1 MPEQRSE
8 PFAIIKQLESEIG
21 IAPGFLEGLLKD
33 GDDWSFV
40 IKVHAVAEAALTHL
54 LTTTVG
60 REELRDLFGSLPMGD
75 SRRGRISVAAQLH
88 LLDPRRV
95 AFFRALGR
103 IRNAFVH
110 DIKNAGLRIE
120 QYAASLAPSEQ
131 DRLWL
136 DLMGGH
142 TLEPIIIDFDGKE
155 VPTKDFARAHPRFT
169 IWISTL
175 SALGLIYRAT
185 TLDDTN
191 RKRFFE
197 ELRDMKPLRGQ
208 SANRS
213 R

>member
-1 MPEQRSE
+1 
-8 PFAIIKQLESEIG
+8 
-21 IAPGFLEGLLKD
+21 
-33 GDDWSFV
+33 
-40 IKVHAVAEAALTHL
+40 
-54 LTTTVG
+54 
-60 REELRDLFGSLPMGD
+60 
-75 SRRGRISVAAQLH
+75 
-88 LLDPRRV
+88 V

-110 DIKNAGLRIE
+110 GIKNAGLRIE
-120 QYAASLAPSEQ
+120 QYAASLAPNEQ

-142 TLEPIIIDFDGKE
+142 TLEPIIIDFDGNE

-208 SANRS
+208 SANRP